1 MIKIL
6 YRSLKDSK
14 IHTSRKS
21 RRGIWVR
28 VEDPT
33 ELELENLIEDYD
45 LDEAIVKDA
54 LDPYEV
60 PRIEKEDGA
69 VYCIIR
75 LPTASQATIVTIPLL
90 IIVTPQVV
98 ITVSKNKLELLDTLI
113 LEKIAPVITTQKTK
127 LLMQLLQLINAEF
140 EKQLFRLA
148 KDISLHTT
156 DTEKIENA
164 RVIQFVVYETQ
175 YNTYLATLNPMKL
188 VLEKLRSNKF
198 LALHEDD
205 NDLIE
210 DLLWNADQLI
220 QMSLFGIKQVTN
232 IREAYS
238 TIVSNN
244 LNKTV
249 KVLTSVT
256 VILTIPT
263 IVSSFF
269 GMNVPVPLSN
279 HVFGFLLIAI
289 FTIVAVVF
297 LYYIFHKKDL
307 L

>member
-1 MIKIL
+1 MQQIL
-6 YRSLKDSK
+6 YRSLKDHK
-14 IHTSRKS
+14 IHTAKKS
-21 RRGIWVR
+21 RRGCWIR
-28 VEDPT
+28 VEDPSDT
-33 ELELENLIEDYD
+33 ELENLIDKYE
-45 LDEAIVKDA
+45 LDRAIVLDA

-60 PRIEKEDGA
+60 PRIEKEEET

-75 LPTASQATIVTIPLL
+75 LPANNQITVVTIPLL
-90 IIVTPQVV
+90 IIITPQNV
-98 ITVSKNKLELLDTLI
+98 ITLSKNNLDLVDLTIQEKL
-113 LEKIAPVITTQKTK
+113 APVITTQKTK
-127 LLMQLLQLINAEF
+127 LLMQLLQVINAEY

-164 RVIQFVVYETQ
+164 RVIQFVLYETQ
-175 YNTYLATLNPMKL
+175 YNTYLATLNPMKM
-188 VLEKLRSNKF
+188 VLEKLKSNKF
-198 LALHEDD
+198 LKLHEDD
-205 NDLIE
+205 RDLIE

-269 GMNVPVPLSN
+269 GMNVRVPLADHN
-279 HVFGFLLIAI
+279 LGFILIALLT
-289 FTIVAVVF
+289 TIASGT
-297 LYYIFHKKDL
+297 LYYLFRNKDL

>member
-1 MIKIL
+1 MLKIF

-14 IHTSRKS
+14 IHSSKKS
-21 RRGIWVR
+21 RRGIWIR

-33 ELELENLIEDYD
+33 EIELDTLIDEYD
-45 LDEAIVKDA
+45 LDRAIVLDA

-60 PRIEKEDGA
+60 PRIEKENSA
-69 VYCIIR
+69 VYCIVR
-75 LPTASQATIVTIPLL
+75 LPTTNQATIVTLPLL
-90 IIVTPQVV
+90 IIVTPQIV
-98 ITVSKNKLELLDTLI
+98 ITISKNSLDLLDNFVK
-113 LEKIAPVITTQKTK
+113 EKATPVITTQKTK
-127 LLMQLLQLINAEF
+127 FVMQLLQLINGEF

-164 RVIQFVVYETQ
+164 RVIQFVLYETQ

-188 VLEKLRSNKF
+188 VLEKLKSNKF
-198 LALHEDD
+198 LTLHEDD
-205 NDLIE
+205 TDLIE
-210 DLLWNADQLI
+210 DLLWNLDQLI

-269 GMNVPVPLSN
+269 GMNVQVPLSN
-279 HVFGFLLIAI
+279 HVFGFLLIAF
-289 FTIVAVVF
+289 FTTLASVA
-297 LYYIFHKKDL
+297 LYYLFRKKDL

>member
-1 MIKIL
+1 
-6 YRSLKDSK
+6 
-14 IHTSRKS
+14 
-21 RRGIWVR
+21 
-28 VEDPT
+28 
-33 ELELENLIEDYD
+33 
-45 LDEAIVKDA
+45 
-54 LDPYEV
+54 
-60 PRIEKEDGA
+60 
-69 VYCIIR
+69 
-75 LPTASQATIVTIPLL
+75 
-90 IIVTPQVV
+90 
-98 ITVSKNKLELLDTLI
+98 
-113 LEKIAPVITTQKTK
+113 
-127 LLMQLLQLINAEF
+127 MQLLQVINAEY

-164 RVIQFVVYETQ
+164 RVIQFVLYETQ
-175 YNTYLATLNPMKL
+175 YNTYLATLNPMKM
-188 VLEKLRSNKF
+188 VLEKLKSNKF
-198 LALHEDD
+198 LKLHEDD
-205 NDLIE
+205 RDLIE

-269 GMNVPVPLSN
+269 GMNVRVPLADHN
-279 HVFGFLLIAI
+279 LGFILIALLT
-289 FTIVAVVF
+289 TIASGT
-297 LYYIFHKKDL
+297 LYYLFRNKDL